1 MSDKIKSDKNILK
14 SVHASLQYGQ
24 YFTGAWL
31 VVFYWLLVTGIAM
44 LLLVIIVSILISLGI
59 EKNDDDAV
67 ASLIAFSVIGAF
79 VVIFALYFLIK
90 NGRLKKHILQ
100 CLNDAVM
107 LRATT
112 QVLDS
117 FRTYGHPVAET
128 KLMVEFY
135 YDGKIIRRESGD
147 KTKKD
152 HWYKRNGY
160 FKILSKYAN
169 RTVYILY
176 SPSYDQ
182 VFILKDKF
190 GKMINNA

>member
-1 MSDKIKSDKNILK
+1 MKSDKNILK
-14 SVHASLQYGQ
+14 SVHASLQHGQ
-24 YFTGAWL
+24 YFSGLWL
-31 VVFYWLLVTGIAM
+31 AVFYFLIVMGVGMILLA
-44 LLLVIIVSILISLGI
+44 IIVSILMSLGL
-59 EKNDDDAV
+59 EKYDKDSV
-67 ASLIAFSVIGAF
+67 VILIAFSVIGAF
-79 VVIFALYFLIK
+79 AIIVALYFLIK
-90 NGRLKKHILQ
+90 NNKLKKHILL

-107 LRATT
+107 LQATT
-112 QVLDS
+112 QVIDS

-128 KLMVEFY
+128 KLMVEFF

-182 VFILKDKF
+182 VFILKNKLLP
-190 GKMINNA
+190 NT

>member
-1 MSDKIKSDKNILK
+1 MKSDKNILK

-24 YFTGAWL
+24 YFTGMWTILFYSLIIYCTVLILSCFVWL
-31 VVFYWLLVTGIAM
+31 ILVKC
-44 LLLVIIVSILISLGI
+44 GI
-59 EKNDDDAV
+59 EPFNDGTLLSMICTLSISALIILGVLFVIYKNN
-67 ASLIAFSVIGAF
+67 
-79 VVIFALYFLIK
+79 K
-90 NGRLKKHILQ
+90 LKKHILL

-107 LRATT
+107 LQATT
-112 QVLDS
+112 QVIDS

-128 KLMVEFY
+128 KLMVEFF

-182 VFILKDKF
+182 VFILKNKLLP
-190 GKMINNA
+190 NT